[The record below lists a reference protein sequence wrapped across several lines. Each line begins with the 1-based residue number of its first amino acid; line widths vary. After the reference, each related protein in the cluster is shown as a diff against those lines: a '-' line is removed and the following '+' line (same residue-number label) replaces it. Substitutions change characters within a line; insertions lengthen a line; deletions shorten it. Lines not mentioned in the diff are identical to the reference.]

1 MVSSTFA
8 VLGRLAVMK
17 ERLVT
22 FHATVMMTILNCCSC
37 CSVCGGSFL
46 VAVFAI

>member
-17 ERLVT
+17 ER
-22 FHATVMMTILNCCSC
+22 FVMMTILNCFSC
-37 CSVCGGSFL
+37 CSVCGGSFF